1 MNHTYTQPHTS
12 NPNTN
17 TLNIVVVILDSYLR
31 SNSQLFLLI
40 PRNKYTHL
48 PQYLRMLIMYIR
60 LNMGLFIDLIMGRY
74 LLISFRRSR
83 VSLNTL
89 IKYRLKIMINV
100 VGLRLLLLLMKSICF
115 IFHVWRLLG
124 FRWRDH

>member
-17 TLNIVVVILDSYLR
+17 TLKIVVVILDSYLR
-31 SNSQLFLLI
+31 SNSQLFILI
-40 PRNKYTHL
+40 PKNKYTQL
-48 PQYLRMLIMYIR
+48 PQYLRMLNMYIR

-83 VSLNTL
+83 VSLNIL
-89 IKYRLKIMINV
+89 INYRLKIMINV

-115 IFHVWRLLG
+115 IFHV
-124 FRWRDH
+124 